1 MQKHSLPCLTEEH
14 TMKVL
19 AISDIYLKSEYYE
32 ECFGNRPEYE
42 LQVIR
47 FGSEDFN
54 EMRET
59 FHRIE
64 RNGPEAV
71 EIPAEIYG
79 AIEDADILMVHI
91 CPVPAALIAR
101 GKKLRA
107 ILTNRGGLENIAVAK
122 ATECGIPILNNPAHN
137 ANGVAELAVGLMVT
151 ETRNI
156 ARAHLGLVNGV
167 WREDYLNKD
176 NTWELRKKTVGIIGF
191 GNIGHRV
198 AELLHVFGCKILVY
212 DIRYDPDDEMLASLP
227 IKTVDL
233 ETLLRESDIVTLHVR
248 GTEVVLD
255 RTLLSMMQPH
265 AFFINTA
272 RAHLVDYDALYE
284 LLRDRKIMGAA
295 IEVHPEEPLP
305 ADYPFLTLD
314 NVTLTSH
321 RGGATINAYSD
332 SPEMLLTDYARYLS
346 GKKPRFFVNPEV
358 GYGK

>member
-1 MQKHSLPCLTEEH
+1 MKIVCVADHFMKEEFYRDC
-14 TMKVL
+14 MAK
-19 AISDIYLKSEYYE
+19 
-32 ECFGNRPEYE
+32 FPEIE
-42 LQVIR
+42 LIDVPY
-47 FGSEDFN
+47 FGSHSRN
-54 EMRET
+54 EMRAMVDKLEKEGAYS
-59 FHRIE
+59 F
-64 RNGPEAV
+64 PP
-71 EIPAEIYG
+71 PAELYESIK
-79 AIEDADILMVHI
+79 DADVLMVHI

-107 ILTNRGGLENIAVAK
+107 ILTNRGGLENIAVEE
-122 ATECGIPILNNPAHN
+122 ATARGIPILNNPAHN

-167 WREDYLNKD
+167 WREDYLNKA
-176 NTWELRKKTVGIIGF
+176 NIWELRGKTVGIIGF

-198 AELLHVFGCKILVY
+198 AELLHVFGCKLLVN
-212 DIRYDPDDEMLASLP
+212 DIQYDPDDEMLATLP
-227 IKTVDL
+227 IRKVDL
-233 ETLLRESDIVTLHVR
+233 PTLMRESDVITLHVR
-248 GTEVVLD
+248 GTEIVLN
-255 RTLLSMMQPH
+255 RELLSMMQPH

-305 ADYPFLTLD
+305 EDYPFLGLD
-314 NVTLTSH
+314 NVTLTTH

-346 GKKPRFFVNPEV
+346 GKKPRFFVNPAV

>member
-1 MQKHSLPCLTEEH
+1 
-14 TMKVL
+14 MKIL
-19 AISDIYLKSEYYE
+19 AISDMYLKTEFCE
-32 ECFGNRPEYE
+32 ACFGKHPEYD
-42 LQVIR
+42 LTVVK
-47 FGSEDFN
+47 FGTDDYN
-54 EMRET
+54 DMREK

-64 RNGPEAV
+64 RHGPEAV
-71 EIPAEIYG
+71 AIPEEAYAE
-79 AIEDADILMVHI
+79 IEDADVLMVHI
-91 CPVPAALIAR
+91 CPVPASLIAR

-107 ILTNRGGLENIAVAK
+107 ILTNRGGLENIAVAE
-122 ATECGIPILNNPAHN
+122 ATKRGIPILNNPAHN

-167 WREDYLNKD
+167 WREDFLNRS
-176 NTWELRKKTVGIIGF
+176 NIWELRGKTVGIVGF
-191 GNIGHRV
+191 GNIGHLV
-198 AELLHVFGCKILVY
+198 AKLLHAFGCRILVN
-212 DIRYDPDDEMLASLP
+212 DITYDPDDELLASLP
-227 IKTVDL
+227 IEAVDL
-233 ETLLRESDIVTLHVR
+233 PTLMRESDVVTLHVR
-248 GTEVVLD
+248 GTEVVLT
-255 RTLLSMMQPH
+255 RELLSLMQPH

-284 LLRDRKIMGAA
+284 LLRDHKIMGAA

-305 ADYPFLTLD
+305 ADYPFLGLD
-314 NVTLTSH
+314 NVTLTTH